1 MPPRRKAA
9 AISQARTRTLQ
20 SFTKKV
26 SKSVS
31 STGKSAAAEPGIP
44 SKPEAKRED
53 IKPEKIS
60 LKIVQDGD
68 EDVLVPV
75 TIEIKSPIVKAEES
89 VVKAIPTSEPAPAP
103 TPAKKRKRAID
114 DLFSPPAKKPTAT
127 RTAATCRLPSPPASS
142 SSSESLPADLALL
155 QTLHGSLLTALLL
168 HKAHH
173 NNGTHPASFSAIKL
187 HVERLARRNISFD
200 DLRRIVYISHY
211 GGKTGSDGFKLVDY
225 GAGNICIDFIENK
238 ARKLVSTKLLKKEF
252 EAKLWL
258 YFHRHRED
266 SNPQLITPP
275 SSFTEDDKEEEKGVT
290 KKEASVH
297 EPPTVPLAEIA
308 AHSQAATIQ
317 SVLRSKNQAILQG
330 LRKPASA
337 PSPKS
342 TTPAAPL
349 SSRTSTLYDRIR
361 AKAEAAAAARKKA
374 PSKEALARA
383 AAEQRIPEI
392 EPILKSLAGRG
403 ANMTMRSVVEGIK
416 ESTRN
421 PISMEDAEK
430 VVRVMAERDGGKGWI
445 KVVEV
450 GKVTGVVFT
459 KRDTVGFE

>member
-20 SFTKKV
+20 SFTKNV

-31 STGKSAAAEPGIP
+31 STGKAAAAKQGIP
-44 SKPEAKRED
+44 SKTEAKGEN

-60 LKIVQDGD
+60 LKIIQDGD

-75 TIEIKSPIVKAEES
+75 AIELKSPIVKPEES
-89 VVKAIPTSEPAPAP
+89 LARAIPTSEPAPAP

-114 DLFSPPAKKPTAT
+114 DLFSPPAKKPTT
-127 RTAATCRLPSPPASS
+127 TPTTATCHLPSPSTSS
-142 SSSESLPADLALL
+142 PPSESLPADLTLL

-173 NNGTHPASFSAIKL
+173 NNSTHPASFSAIKL
-187 HVERLARRNISFD
+187 HVERLARRKISFE

-211 GGKTGSDGFKLVDY
+211 GEKVDNGGFSLVDY

-238 ARKLVSTKLLKKEF
+238 VRKLVSTKLLKEEF

-258 YFHRHRED
+258 YFRRDRKD
-266 SNPQLITPP
+266 SNSQLITPP
-275 SSFTEDDKEEEKGVT
+275 SSFSEDDKGEEKGAT
-290 KKEASVH
+290 REEASVRGS
-297 EPPTVPLAEIA
+297 TVPLAEIA

-317 SVLRSKNQAILQG
+317 SVLRSKNQAILQE
-330 LRKPASA
+330 LRKPAPV

-342 TTPAAPL
+342 TTPVAPL

-430 VVRVMAERDGGKGWI
+430 VVRVMAERDGGKGWVR
-445 KVVEV
+445 VVEV
-450 GKVTGVVFT
+450 GKVTGVVFA
-459 KRDTVGFE
+459 KRGTAGFE

>member
-26 SKSVS
+26 SKSAS
-31 STGKSAAAEPGIP
+31 STGKAAAAKQEIL
-44 SKPEAKRED
+44 SKAEARREN
-53 IKPEKIS
+53 IKSEKIS
-60 LKIVQDGD
+60 LKIIQDGD

-75 TIEIKSPIVKAEES
+75 TIELKSPIAKVEES
-89 VVKAIPTSEPAPAP
+89 VTGAVPTSEPAPAP

-114 DLFSPPAKKPTAT
+114 DIFSPPAKKPTAT
-127 RTAATCRLPSPPASS
+127 RTPATCHLPSPSTSS
-142 SSSESLPADLALL
+142 PPSESLPPDLALL

-187 HVERLARRNISFD
+187 HVERLARRNISFE

-211 GGKTGSDGFKLVDY
+211 GEKVDNGGFRLVDY

-238 ARKLVSTKLLKKEF
+238 VRKLVSTKLLKEEF

-258 YFHRHRED
+258 YFRRDGKD
-266 SNPQLITPP
+266 SNSQLITPP
-275 SSFTEDDKEEEKGVT
+275 SSFTEDDKGEENGATRE
-290 KKEASVH
+290 EASAH
-297 EPPTVPLAEIA
+297 EPTVPLAEIA

-317 SVLRSKNQAILQG
+317 SVLHSKNQAILQE
-330 LRKPASA
+330 LRKPSSV

-421 PISMEDAEK
+421 PISMEEAEK

-445 KVVEV
+445 KVVDV

-459 KRDTVGFE
+459 KRGTAGFE

>member
-9 AISQARTRTLQ
+9 AVSQARTRTLQ
-20 SFTKKV
+20 SFTGKV

-31 STGKSAAAEPGIP
+31 STGKAAAVKQGIS
-44 SKPEAKRED
+44 SKKEAKKED
-53 IKPEKIS
+53 IKPVRIS
-60 LKIVQDGD
+60 LKVIEDGD

-75 TIEIKSPIVKAEES
+75 AVEPESTIVKAGES
-89 VVKAIPTSEPAPAP
+89 VVKVTPKSEPAP

-114 DLFSPPAKKPTAT
+114 DFFSSPAKKPSTARTTAT
-127 RTAATCRLPSPPASS
+127 RQLPSPPTSS
-142 SSSESLPADLALL
+142 PPLESLPMDLTLL

-173 NNGTHPASFSAIKL
+173 NNGTHPAPFSAIKL
-187 HVERLARRNISFD
+187 HVERLARRNISFE

-211 GGKTGSDGFKLVDY
+211 GEKVDSGGFKLVDY
-225 GAGNICIDFIENK
+225 GAGNICIDFIEKNK
-238 ARKLVSTKLLKKEF
+238 ARKLVSTKLLKEEF

-258 YFHRHRED
+258 YFRGHGED

-275 SSFTEDDKEEEKGVT
+275 SSFTEDNPGEEKD
-290 KKEASVH
+290 SVH
-297 EPPTVPLAEIA
+297 ESTVPLAEIA
-308 AHSQAATIQ
+308 AHPQAATIQ
-317 SVLRSKNQAILQG
+317 NVLRSKNQAILQG
-330 LRKPASA
+330 LRKPLSV

-342 TTPAAPL
+342 ATPAAPL

-361 AKAEAAAAARKKA
+361 AKAEAAAAARQKA
-374 PSKEALARA
+374 PSKESLARA

-392 EPILKSLAGRG
+392 EPILKSLAGCG
-403 ANMTMRSVVEGIK
+403 TNMTMKSVVERIK

-430 VVRVMAERDGGKGWI
+430 VVRVMAEREGGKGWI
-445 KVVEV
+445 RVAEV
-450 GKVTGVVFT
+450 GKVTGVVFI
-459 KRDTVGFE
+459 KGDTSGFE